1 MTRSAGLRWGRIS
14 VAGWR
19 LVALAVGVG
28 VWQALS
34 IQAGRLL
41 LPSPFEVLAAFVEL
55 TRNGTLLSA
64 TASSLLVFAT
74 GFGLAALSGVA
85 LGVVMGGLPKLGATL
100 DIYVNALNA
109 TPRVAFIPLIILW
122 FGLGIEAKIV
132 VVWFQAIFPILIN
145 TCAGVL
151 NTDQEL
157 VEAARSFGARPGQ
170 VFRLIM
176 LPAAVP
182 YIITGLRLGGASAML
197 GTVVAELYT
206 ALSGLGSLIAQYGGS
221 FQTARYFA
229 PVLMLALMGVL
240 ISQSLK
246 LLEHRLARWRHS

>member
-1 MTRSAGLRWGRIS
+1 MS
-14 VAGWR
+14 
-19 LVALAVGVG
+19 
-28 VWQALS
+28 
-34 IQAGRLL
+34 
-41 LPSPFEVLAAFVEL
+41 SPGEPE
-55 TRNGTLLSA
+55 S
-64 TASSLLVFAT
+64 
-74 GFGLAALSGVA
+74 
-85 LGVVMGGLPKLGATL
+85 
-100 DIYVNALNA
+100 
-109 TPRVAFIPLIILW
+109 
-122 FGLGIEAKIV
+122 
-132 VVWFQAIFPILIN
+132 
-145 TCAGVL
+145 
-151 NTDQEL
+151 
-157 VEAARSFGARPGQ
+157 
-170 VFRLIM
+170 